1 MGHYSYL
8 EIGTAKALLC
18 RESYYP
24 DVAAL
29 FVESDCYRRKES
41 DEDWG
46 NEGQYGYETSI
57 REMSQRLEML
67 GITPSVALADL
78 AKGLS
83 KWKERPV
90 GGEGPQNPELA
101 PPDIEKVERDLRFY
115 LSFDPETLCFSDLDF
130 HSKFERG
137 SASGVLVDYLHWH
150 MDTRSLV
157 RLLLHWAPDQNA
169 RIALDLSE
177 LTGCCVE
184 LDPMK
189 PYARQARAEQLLVAT
204 TNLPLVVITEGS
216 TDARLLSEGMK
227 VTHPHLVGFI
237 RFFDYGVGSRPRGG
251 ADAVAEVFK
260 AFVAAGIGNRFVAI
274 ADNDAAAHEKLL
286 ALKNN
291 RWPPQCRI
299 LHYPALPLLQAY
311 PTYDPATGTSTPAD
325 VNVQAGS
332 LEMYLG
338 QDTLTDT
345 NGDLM
350 PVHWKAVQPKTGL
363 RQGALREPDK
373 KAAQKRFE
381 AKLKAARSGQPV
393 GTEDWSGI
401 SAIIDSIV
409 RAFQ

>member
-8 EIGTAKALLC
+8 QIGTARALLC
-18 RESYYP
+18 RESYYR
-24 DVAAL
+24 DLAAL
-29 FVESDCYRRKES
+29 FVESDCYRRKEAA
-41 DEDWG
+41 EDWG
-46 NEGQYGYETSI
+46 AEGQYGYEASI
-57 REMSQRLEML
+57 REMSQRLEMQ

-78 AKGLS
+78 AEGLG
-83 KWKERPV
+83 KWIEQPAGK
-90 GGEGPQNPELA
+90 EGPQNPELA
-101 PPDIEKVERDLRFY
+101 PSDIEQVERDVRFF
-115 LSFDPETLCFSDLDF
+115 LSSDLETLPYSEFKRVSD
-130 HSKFERG
+130 
-137 SASGVLVDYLHWH
+137 SGVLIDYLHWH

-157 RLLLHWAPDQNA
+157 RLLLHWAPDQDA

-184 LDPMK
+184 LDPTK
-189 PYARQARAEQLLVAT
+189 PYADQARAEQLAVAT

-237 RFFDYGVGSRPRGG
+237 RFFDYGAGSRPRGG
-251 ADAVAEVFK
+251 ADALAEVFK

-286 ALKNN
+286 ALKKN
-291 RWPPQCRI
+291 RWPPTCRI

-311 PTYDPATGTSTPAD
+311 PTYDPATGTSAPAD
-325 VNVQAGS
+325 VNGQAGS

-350 PVHWKAVQPKTGL
+350 PVRWKAVEPKTGL
-363 RQGALREPDK
+363 RQGALSEPDK
-373 KAAQKRFE
+373 KAVQKRFE
-381 AKLKAARSGQPV
+381 AKLKAARSGQPA
-393 GTEDWSGI
+393 GTEDWGGI
-401 SAIIDSIV
+401 SAIIDAIV
-409 RAFQ
+409 RAF

>member
-8 EIGTAKALLC
+8 EIGTTKALLC

-29 FVESDCYRRKES
+29 FVESDCYRRKEPA
-41 DEDWG
+41 EDWG
-46 NEGQYGYETSI
+46 AEGQYGYETSI
-57 REMSQRLEML
+57 REMSQRLEMQ

-78 AKGLS
+78 AESLS
-83 KWKERPV
+83 KWRERPA

-115 LSFDPETLCFSDLDF
+115 LSLDLESCSDLETF
-130 HSKFERG
+130 CSEFKRG
-137 SASGVLVDYLHWH
+137 GDSGVLIDYLHWH

-184 LDPMK
+184 LDPTQ
-189 PYARQARAEQLLVAT
+189 PYAGQARAEQLAVAT

-237 RFFDYGVGSRPRGG
+237 RFFDYGAARPPGG
-251 ADAVAEVFK
+251 VDGIASLFK
-260 AFVAAGIGNRFVAI
+260 GFVAAGIGNRFIAL

-286 ALKNN
+286 ALKKD
-291 RWPPQCRI
+291 RWPATCRI
-299 LHYPALPLLQAY
+299 LHYPALPVLQAY
-311 PTYDPATGTSTPAD
+311 PTYDPATGTSAPAD
-325 VNVQAGS
+325 INGQAGS

-350 PVHWKAVQPKTGL
+350 PVRWKAVEPRTGL
-363 RQGALREPDK
+363 RQGALSEPDK
-373 KAAQKRFE
+373 RSAQKRFE
-381 AKLKAARSGQPV
+381 VKLKAARSGQSM